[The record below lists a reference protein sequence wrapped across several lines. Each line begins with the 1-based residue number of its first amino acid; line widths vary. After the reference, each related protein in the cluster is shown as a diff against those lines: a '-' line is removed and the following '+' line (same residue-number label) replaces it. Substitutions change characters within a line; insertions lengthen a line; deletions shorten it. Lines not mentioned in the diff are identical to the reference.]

1 MVTDVLRPRLNSE
14 LNNYFFHYSMITY
27 AGHIVETKSKN
38 EKKINYD
45 CRTNKRRHWEVFSL
59 RTLSLDV
66 SYYFFPDGTA
76 AYMYMHHYCLGF
88 AAAFC
93 CCCMDNLSVFD
104 F

>member
-76 AYMYMHHYCLGF
+76 AYMYMHTLLSWLCRCLLLLLYGQF
-88 AAAFC
+88 VSF
-93 CCCMDNLSVFD
+93 
-104 F
+104 